1 MSKGPGDSRFFPLR
15 TQAFAQPNSGA
26 RKKRRN
32 FFPPMRWSSMSAIFS
47 MAQLKRWLC
56 WGWFRNIERRW
67 GYDFSGGMPQLLN
80 TARHLGRMAG
90 MILAELTTKS
100 SKQSQLSVF
109 QVFLG
114 NFKDF
119 LWFFCFWCF
128 SVNFD
133 PICVQLATPTGRII
147 FQVAWNM
154 TCWYIFGLEQIS
166 PSKLLEACMSF
177 MVGLIH
183 N

>member
-1 MSKGPGDSRFFPLR
+1 MSFATSVDNQATQWRIAESQCTTSMKVHR
-15 TQAFAQPNSGA
+15 TMIRTSMRHNSGT
-26 RKKRRN
+26 KH
-32 FFPPMRWSSMSAIFS
+32 PTIMTHT
-47 MAQLKRWLC
+47 
-56 WGWFRNIERRW
+56 GV
-67 GYDFSGGMPQLLN
+67 LN